1 MAETEQKLRL
11 IMERKLLESK
21 QKLAI
26 QIERMKGLSPLTK
39 LNQGFSY
46 VTTNEGNT
54 IKSIEHVK
62 KDDELMIYVTDGIV
76 KAMVADTIREDYS
89 ER

>member
-1 MAETEQKLRL
+1 MAEIEQKLRL
-11 IMERKLLESK
+11 LMERKLTDSK
-21 QKLAI
+21 QRLAI
-26 QIERMKGLSPLTK
+26 QIERMKGLSPLSK

-46 VTTNEGNT
+46 VTANDGKT

-62 KDDELMIYVTDGIV
+62 IDDELMIYVTDGIV
-76 KAMVADTIREDYS
+76 KAKVAETIKEDYS